1 MEGMND
7 TTSCEGR
14 VTDDAHD
21 AIVNL
26 IYRVDQLLSAP
37 DLGTA
42 AERLVAVSN
51 ANSDARSWFKAHWD
65 ERGDWIEGSDGDNG
79 DCPVQPE
86 LALYEYT
93 MTNPDTDLGWSSG
106 FVRAPHDEAAVAF
119 AASWPTANGWPTGT
133 KWSVA
138 RVAALLTVDEN
149 GQPCTGS
156 AMISTIADGVT
167 S

>member
-1 MEGMND
+1 MECMND
-7 TTSCEGR
+7 TTSCDGR
-14 VTDDAHD
+14 VPDDAHD
-21 AIVNL
+21 AIINL
-26 IYRVDQLLSAP
+26 VYRVDQLLSAP

-93 MTNPDTDLGWSSG
+93 MTNTDTVRVSSAG
-106 FVRAPHDEAAVAF
+106 MFRAPSDEAAVAF
-119 AASWPTANGWPTGT
+119 AARWPTLNGWPTGT
-133 KWSVA
+133 EWSVD
-138 RVAALLTVDEN
+138 RVVQLLTVDES
-149 GQPCTGS
+149 GT
-156 AMISTIADGVT
+156 AIAGCVSRSSIGEGIT